1 MDEMQYDQMR
11 LFPFR
16 TKHFSWLQR
25 RHAGCEDTFC
35 FILDKYHPA
44 SPNAAESPHIDN
56 TCHQARRWNTKLYI
70 PYISYLLHLYNTALN
85 VSISFHYCP
94 LLSPL
99 RVNTFC
105 SNMFF
110 FFSFPKGNIFVY
122 RTLCFA
128 FIPLPSFF
136 FYHVWKLTRVIMCQP
151 THCID
156 RK

>member
-94 LLSPL
+94 LLSSL

-105 SNMFF
+105 SNM
-110 FFSFPKGNIFVY
+110 
-122 RTLCFA
+122 
-128 FIPLPSFF
+128 SFF
-136 FYHVWKLTRVIMCQP
+136 FISKRKYLCIQDPLFRFHSFSLVFFFHVWKLTRVIMCQP